1 MQAHVA
7 KCRVGACSLS
17 CILPHVPI
25 GRTPG
30 MNHLTASGLL
40 RSQFSGIRQMMNGMA
55 ELLQNLYISAAN
67 SYFLFEKE
75 MVLLKQKRFGMEEM
89 MERYRDRGISVE

>member
-1 MQAHVA
+1 MQARVA

-25 GRTPG
+25 GRTPD

-40 RSQFSGIRQMMNGMA
+40 RSQFSGIRQIMNGIV
-55 ELLQNLYISAAN
+55 ELFKKY
-67 SYFLFEKE
+67 
-75 MVLLKQKRFGMEEM
+75 EEI
-89 MERYRDRGISVE
+89 DGPLW